1 MFDFVRSHSR
11 LMLGLMVLLIFPSFV
26 FFGVQGY
33 SSFMEDSGKS
43 VATVDGRSIT
53 RAEWDN
59 AHQRNIERM
68 RQQMPGVDAKLFDS
82 PEMKRQTLDTLVR
95 ERVLFAAADKLVLM
109 PGDERLARLFRTDPQ
124 FAGMRNPDGSVNRE
138 LLASQGMTS
147 DQFAMR
153 LRQDF
158 GTRQVLAG
166 VATSAFAPSAAASAS
181 LGSLLQRR
189 EVQVQRFDLATYAAK
204 VDPSDADIEAYYKA
218 NEASFKADEQA
229 TIEYVVL
236 DLAALMKGVVT
247 PEADLRTYYEQNVA
261 RYTAAEERRASHILI
276 KSDKD
281 APAADRA
288 KAKASAQALLDEARK
303 NPKAF
308 AELAR
313 KNSQDTGSAVQG
325 GDLDFFGRGAM
336 VKPFEDAVFA
346 MKEGEIS
353 NLVESDFGYH
363 VIQLTATRGGQKKPF
378 EALRAE
384 IEAEVRK
391 AAAQKRY
398 AEAAEQFTNTV
409 YEQADSLQPV
419 IEKWK
424 LEKQTA
430 SVKRTPAP
438 GAAGPLASAK
448 LLAAVFGNEVVRNKR
463 NTDAVE
469 TAPNQLAAARV
480 VQHTPA
486 RVLALAEVKDR
497 VRERVV
503 AAQATALAK
512 KEGEARLAEVKKAP
526 EQALTTTLVVS
537 RAQAQTLPRAVIDA
551 ALRADPARLPAVLG
565 VDVPELGFVVLKVQK
580 VLPRDPVPG
589 GDAPLLAQYSQAWA
603 DAEAQAYLEALKK
616 RFKASVNEAAVV
628 AVVAA
633 VAAAASGNAQ

>member
-43 VATVDGRSIT
+43 VATVDGRGIT

-82 PEMKRQTLDTLVR
+82 PEMKRQTLETLVR

-109 PGDERLARLFRTDPQ
+109 PGDDRLARLFRSDPQ

-138 LLASQGMTS
+138 LLAAQGMTS

-166 VATSAFAPSAAASAS
+166 VASSAFAPSAAASAS

-204 VDPSDADIEAYYKA
+204 VNPSDADIEAYYKA

-236 DLAALMKGVVT
+236 DLAVLMNGVVT
-247 PEADLRTYYEQNVA
+247 PEADLKTYYEQNAA

-276 KSDKD
+276 KADKD
-281 APAADRA
+281 APAADKT
-288 KAKASAQALLDEARK
+288 KAKARAQLLLDEARK
-303 NPKAF
+303 NAKSF

-313 KNSQDTGSAVQG
+313 KNSEDTGSAAQG

-353 NLVESDFGYH
+353 NVVESDFGYH
-363 VIQLTATRGGQKKPF
+363 VIQLTTTRGGTKKPF

-391 AAAQKRY
+391 SAAQKRY

-419 IEKWK
+419 IDKWK
-424 LEKQTA
+424 LDKQTA

-469 TAPNQLAAARV
+469 TGPNQLAAARV

-503 AAQATALAK
+503 AAQAAALAK

-526 EQALTTTLVVS
+526 DQTLTTTLVVS

-551 ALRADPARLPAVLG
+551 ALRADPNTLPAVVG
-565 VDVPELGFVVLKVQK
+565 VDLPELGYVVLKVQK
-580 VLPRDPVPG
+580 LLPRDPVPG

-616 RFKASVNEAAVV
+616 RFKASVNEV
-628 AVVAA
+628 AVAAA

>member
-43 VATVDGRSIT
+43 VATVDGRGIT

-109 PGDERLARLFRTDPQ
+109 PGDERLARLFRSDPQ

-138 LLASQGMTS
+138 LLAAQGMTS

-158 GTRQVLAG
+158 GTRQVLAS

-181 LGSLLQRR
+181 LGALLQRR
-189 EVQVQRFDLATYAAK
+189 EVQVQRFDLATYAAR
-204 VDPSDADIEAYYKA
+204 VNPSDADIEAYYKA
-218 NEASFKADEQA
+218 NETSFKADEQA

-236 DLAALMKGVVT
+236 DLAVLMKGVVT
-247 PEADLRTYYEQNVA
+247 PESDLKTYYEQNAA

-276 KSDKD
+276 KADKD
-281 APAADRA
+281 APAADKT
-288 KAKASAQALLDEARK
+288 KAKARAQLLLDEARK
-303 NPKAF
+303 NPKSF

-313 KNSQDTGSAVQG
+313 KNSEDTGSAAQG

-353 NLVESDFGYH
+353 NVVESDFGYH
-363 VIQLTATRGGQKKPF
+363 VIQLTTTRGGTKKPF

-391 AAAQKRY
+391 SAAQKRY

-503 AAQATALAK
+503 AAQAAALAK

-551 ALRADPARLPAVLG
+551 ALRADPATLPAVLG
-565 VDVPELGFVVLKVQK
+565 VDVPELGYVVLKVQK
-580 VLPRDPVPG
+580 LLPREPVPG

-616 RFKASVNEAAVV
+616 RFKASVNEV
-628 AVVAA
+628 AVAAA
-633 VAAAASGNAQ
+633 VAAAASGNTQ

>member
-166 VATSAFAPSAAASAS
+166 VVTSAFAPSAAASAS

-236 DLAALMKGVVT
+236 DLAVLMKGVVT

-424 LEKQTA
+424 LEKQAA

-512 KEGEARLAEVKKAP
+512 KEGEARMAEVKKAP

-551 ALRADPARLPAVLG
+551 ALRADPATLPAVLG

-616 RFKASVNEAAVV
+616 RFKASVNDAAV
-628 AVVAA
+628 AAA
-633 VAAAASGNAQ
+633 VAAAASVNTQ

>member
-11 LMLGLMVLLIFPSFV
+11 LMLGLIVLLIFPSFV

-43 VATVDGRSIT
+43 VATVDGRGIT

-109 PGDERLARLFRTDPQ
+109 PGDERLARLFRSDPQ

-138 LLASQGMTS
+138 LLAAQGMNS
-147 DQFAMR
+147 EQFAMR

-166 VATSAFAPSAAASAS
+166 VASSAFAPSAAASAS

-204 VDPSDADIEAYYKA
+204 VTPTDADIEAYYKA

-236 DLAALMKGVVT
+236 DLAVLMRGVVT
-247 PEADLRTYYEQNVA
+247 PEGELKTYYEQNAA

-276 KSDKD
+276 KADKD
-281 APAADRA
+281 APAADKA
-288 KAKASAQALLDEARK
+288 KAKARAQALLDEARK

-353 NLVESDFGYH
+353 NVVESDFGYH

-378 EALRAE
+378 EELRAE
-384 IEAEVRK
+384 IGAEVRK
-391 AAAQKRY
+391 SAAQKRY

-419 IEKWK
+419 IDKWK
-424 LEKQTA
+424 LDKQTA

-448 LLAAVFGNEVVRNKR
+448 LLGAVFGNEVVRNKR

-469 TAPNQLAAARV
+469 TGPNQLAAARV

-503 AAQATALAK
+503 AAQAAALAK

-526 EQALTTTLVVS
+526 DQTLTTTLVVS

-551 ALRADPARLPAVLG
+551 ALRADPNTLPAVVG
-565 VDVPELGFVVLKVQK
+565 VDLPELGYVVLKVQK
-580 VLPRDPVPG
+580 LLPRDPVPG

-616 RFKASVNEAAVV
+616 RFKASVNEAAV
-628 AVVAA
+628 AAA

>member
-43 VATVDGRSIT
+43 VATVDGRGIT

-68 RQQMPGVDAKLFDS
+68 RQQMPGVDTKLFDS

-138 LLASQGMTS
+138 LLAAQGMNS
-147 DQFAMR
+147 EQFAMR

-189 EVQVQRFDLATYAAK
+189 EVQVQRFDLAAYAAK
-204 VDPSDADIEAYYKA
+204 VNPTDADIEAHYKA

-236 DLAALMKGVVT
+236 DLAVLMKGVAT
-247 PEADLRTYYEQNVA
+247 PEAELKAYYEQNAA

-276 KSDKD
+276 KADKD
-281 APAADRA
+281 APAADKT
-288 KAKASAQALLDEARK
+288 KAKARAQALLDEARK
-303 NPKAF
+303 DPKSF

-313 KNSQDTGSAVQG
+313 KNSQDTGSATQG

-353 NLVESDFGYH
+353 NVVESDFGYH

-378 EALRAE
+378 DELRAE

-391 AAAQKRY
+391 SAAQKRY

-419 IEKWK
+419 IDKWK
-424 LEKQTA
+424 LDKQTA

-438 GAAGPLASAK
+438 GASGPLASAK

-486 RVLALAEVKDR
+486 RVLALAEVKDG

-503 AAQATALAK
+503 AAQAAALAK

-526 EQALTTTLVVS
+526 EQALTATLVVS
-537 RAQAQTLPRAVIDA
+537 RGQAQTLPRAVIDA
-551 ALRADPARLPAVLG
+551 ALRADPNTLPAVVG
-565 VDVPELGFVVLKVQK
+565 VDVPELGYVVLKVQRL
-580 VLPRDPVPG
+580 LPRDPVPG

-616 RFKASVNEAAVV
+616 RFKASVNEAAV
-628 AVVAA
+628 AAA
-633 VAAAASGNAQ
+633 VAAAASGNVQ

>member
-43 VATVDGRSIT
+43 VATVDGRGIT

-82 PEMKRQTLDTLVR
+82 PEMKRQTLETLVR

-109 PGDERLARLFRTDPQ
+109 PGDERLARLFRSDPQ

-138 LLASQGMTS
+138 LLAAQGMTS

-166 VATSAFAPSAAASAS
+166 VASSAFAPSAAASAS

-204 VDPSDADIEAYYKA
+204 VTPTDADIEAYYKA

-236 DLAALMKGVVT
+236 DLAVLMKGVVT
-247 PEADLRTYYEQNVA
+247 PEADLKTYYEQNAA

-276 KSDKD
+276 KADKD
-281 APAADRA
+281 APAADKA
-288 KAKASAQALLDEARK
+288 KAKARAQALLDEARK

-353 NLVESDFGYH
+353 NVVESDFGYH

-378 EALRAE
+378 EELRAE
-384 IEAEVRK
+384 IGAEVRK
-391 AAAQKRY
+391 SAAQKRY

-419 IEKWK
+419 IDKWK
-424 LEKQTA
+424 LDKQTA

-448 LLAAVFGNEVVRNKR
+448 LLATVFGNEVVRNKR

-469 TAPNQLAAARV
+469 TGPNQLAAARV

-503 AAQATALAK
+503 AAQAAALAK

-526 EQALTTTLVVS
+526 DQTLTTTLVVS

-551 ALRADPARLPAVLG
+551 ALRADPNTLPAVVG
-565 VDVPELGFVVLKVQK
+565 VDVPELGYVVLKVRK
-580 VLPRDPVPG
+580 LLPRDPVPG

-616 RFKASVNEAAVV
+616 RFKASVNEAAV
-628 AVVAA
+628 AAA

>member
-236 DLAALMKGVVT
+236 DLAVLMKGVVT

-288 KAKASAQALLDEARK
+288 KAKASAQALLNEARK

-512 KEGEARLAEVKKAP
+512 KEGEARMAEVKKAP

-551 ALRADPARLPAVLG
+551 ALRADPATLPAVLG

-616 RFKASVNEAAVV
+616 RFKASVNDAAV
-628 AVVAA
+628 AAA
-633 VAAAASGNAQ
+633 VAAAASVNTQ

>member
-43 VATVDGRSIT
+43 VATVDGRGIT

-68 RQQMPGVDAKLFDS
+68 RQQMPGVDTKLFDS

-138 LLASQGMTS
+138 LLAAQGMNS
-147 DQFAMR
+147 EQFAMR

-189 EVQVQRFDLATYAAK
+189 EVQVQRFDLAAYAAK
-204 VDPSDADIEAYYKA
+204 VNPTDADIEAHYKA

-236 DLAALMKGVVT
+236 DLAVLMKGVVT
-247 PEADLRTYYEQNVA
+247 PEADLKTYYEQNAA

-276 KSDKD
+276 KADKD
-281 APAADRA
+281 APAADKT
-288 KAKASAQALLDEARK
+288 KAKARAQALLDEARK
-303 NPKAF
+303 DPKSF

-313 KNSQDTGSAVQG
+313 KNSQDTGSATQG

-353 NLVESDFGYH
+353 NVVESDFGYH

-378 EALRAE
+378 DELRAE

-391 AAAQKRY
+391 SAAQKRY

-419 IEKWK
+419 IDKWK
-424 LEKQTA
+424 LDKQTA

-438 GAAGPLASAK
+438 GASGPLASAK

-486 RVLALAEVKDR
+486 RVLALAEVKDG

-503 AAQATALAK
+503 AAQAAALAK

-526 EQALTTTLVVS
+526 EQALTATLVVS
-537 RAQAQTLPRAVIDA
+537 RGQAQTLPRAVIDA
-551 ALRADPARLPAVLG
+551 ALRADPNTLPAVVG
-565 VDVPELGFVVLKVQK
+565 VDVPELGYVVLKVQRL
-580 VLPRDPVPG
+580 LPRDPVPG

-616 RFKASVNEAAVV
+616 RFKASVNEAAV
-628 AVVAA
+628 AAA
-633 VAAAASGNAQ
+633 VAAAASGNVQ

>member
-1 MFDFVRSHSR
+1 MFDFVRTHTR
-11 LMLGLMVLLIFPSFV
+11 LMLGLIVLLIFPSFV

-43 VATVDGRSIT
+43 VATVDGRGIT

-109 PGDERLARLFRTDPQ
+109 PGDERLARLFRSDPQ

-138 LLASQGMTS
+138 LLAAQGMNS

-166 VATSAFAPSAAASAS
+166 VASSAFAPSAAASAS

-189 EVQVQRFDLATYAAK
+189 EVQVQRFDLAMYAAK
-204 VDPSDADIEAYYKA
+204 VTPTDADIEAYYKA

-236 DLAALMKGVVT
+236 DLAVLMKGVVT
-247 PEADLRTYYEQNVA
+247 PEAELKTYYEQNAA

-276 KSDKD
+276 KADKD
-281 APAADRA
+281 APAADKA
-288 KAKASAQALLDEARK
+288 KAKARAQALLDEARK

-353 NLVESDFGYH
+353 NVVESDFGYH

-378 EALRAE
+378 EELRAE

-419 IEKWK
+419 IDKWK
-424 LEKQTA
+424 LDKQTA

-469 TAPNQLAAARV
+469 TGPNQLAAARV

-503 AAQATALAK
+503 AAQAAALAK

-526 EQALTTTLVVS
+526 DQTLTTTLVVS

-551 ALRADPARLPAVLG
+551 ALRADPNTLPAVVG
-565 VDVPELGFVVLKVQK
+565 VDVPELGYVVLKVRK
-580 VLPRDPVPG
+580 LLPRDPVPG

-616 RFKASVNEAAVV
+616 RFKASVNEAAV
-628 AVVAA
+628 AAA

>member
-43 VATVDGRSIT
+43 VATVDGRGIT

-82 PEMKRQTLDTLVR
+82 PEMKRQTLETLVR

-109 PGDERLARLFRTDPQ
+109 PGDDRLARLFRSDPQ

-138 LLASQGMTS
+138 LLAAQGMTS

-166 VATSAFAPSAAASAS
+166 VASSAFAPSAAASAS

-204 VDPSDADIEAYYKA
+204 VNPSDADIEAYYKA

-236 DLAALMKGVVT
+236 DLAVLMNGVVT
-247 PEADLRTYYEQNVA
+247 PEADLKTYYEQNAA

-276 KSDKD
+276 KADKD
-281 APAADRA
+281 APAADKT
-288 KAKASAQALLDEARK
+288 KAKARAQLLLDEARK
-303 NPKAF
+303 NAKSF

-313 KNSQDTGSAVQG
+313 KNSEDTGSAAQG

-353 NLVESDFGYH
+353 NVVESDFGYH
-363 VIQLTATRGGQKKPF
+363 VIQLTTTRGGTKKPF

-391 AAAQKRY
+391 SAAQKRY

-419 IEKWK
+419 IDKWK
-424 LEKQTA
+424 LDKQTA

-469 TAPNQLAAARV
+469 TAPNQLVAARV
-480 VQHTPA
+480 VTHTPT

-503 AAQATALAK
+503 AAQAAALAK

-526 EQALTTTLVVS
+526 EQALTTTMVVS

-551 ALRADPARLPAVLG
+551 ALRADPATLPAVLG
-565 VDVPELGFVVLKVQK
+565 VDVPELGYVVLKVQK
-580 VLPRDPVPG
+580 LLPREPVPG

-616 RFKASVNEAAVV
+616 RFKASVNEV
-628 AVVAA
+628 AVAAA

>member
-166 VATSAFAPSAAASAS
+166 VAASAFAPSAAASAS

-236 DLAALMKGVVT
+236 DLAVLMKGVVT

-288 KAKASAQALLDEARK
+288 KAKASAQALLNEARK

-512 KEGEARLAEVKKAP
+512 KEGEARMAEVKKAP

-551 ALRADPARLPAVLG
+551 ALRADPATLPAVLG

-616 RFKASVNEAAVV
+616 RFKASVNDAAV
-628 AVVAA
+628 AAA
-633 VAAAASGNAQ
+633 VAAAASVNTQ

>member
-236 DLAALMKGVVT
+236 DLAVLMKGVVT

-424 LEKQTA
+424 LEKQAA

-512 KEGEARLAEVKKAP
+512 KEGEARMAEVKKAP

-551 ALRADPARLPAVLG
+551 ALRADPATLPAVLG

-616 RFKASVNEAAVV
+616 RFKASVNDAAV
-628 AVVAA
+628 AAA
-633 VAAAASGNAQ
+633 VAAAASVNTQ